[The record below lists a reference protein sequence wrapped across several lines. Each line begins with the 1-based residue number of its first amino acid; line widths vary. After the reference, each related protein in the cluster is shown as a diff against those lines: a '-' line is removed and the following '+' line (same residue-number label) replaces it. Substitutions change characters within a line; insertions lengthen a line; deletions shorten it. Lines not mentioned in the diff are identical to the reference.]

1 MQLQRNLM
9 QRIIQFLSSVFLF
22 QVYPQVSAL
31 PCRNENPL
39 SHLSKVPSAS
49 NKESHFNLVIEHI
62 FSTDERYFKNHQC
75 HSDPSLPLFIGLSD
89 RGVTNALSILF
100 PDQKMFPNQIFV
112 DTLFNS
118 QQVGKFECCLLVFHN

>member
-1 MQLQRNLM
+1 M
-9 QRIIQFLSSVFLF
+9 FLF

-62 FSTDERYFKNHQC
+62 FSTDERYFKNQQC

-89 RGVTNALSILF
+89 RGGDERI
-100 PDQKMFPNQIFV
+100 KYFV
-112 DTLFNS
+112 PGPKNVSESNICRYIIQLTIG
-118 QQVGKFECCLLVFHN
+118 GKI